1 MASGDDVTSVKA
13 TSILVS
19 DTAVRPAVAP
29 WPVKFAGDVKT
40 CCDVDQHHASDTM
53 ASDTMAS
60 DTMASVPMSLEVTP
74 SNTNVCSDTNASA
87 QRFAVPTPWAA
98 TQRFVVAAARP
109 VTQRYAV
116 AAARPVTDQSLLF
129 HATIINNIQH
139 T

>member
-60 DTMASVPMSLEVTP
+60 DTMASDTMASDTMSLEVTP

-98 TQRFVVAAARP
+98 TQKFVVAKASDTKVCSGGSKASDRP
-109 VTQRYAV
+109 KLVV
-116 AAARPVTDQSLLF
+116 PC
-129 HATIINNIQH
+129 NNHQ
-139 T
+139 